1 MILFL
6 KLNEIYLYKCS
17 NQFIRFHLKMESDE
31 ETATA
36 VLLLVKKIEKDKKIR
51 VGKTLAGEEN

>member
-1 MILFL
+1 MISFL

-17 NQFIRFHLKMESDE
+17 NQFIKFHLKMESDE

-36 VLLLVKKIEKDKKIR
+36 VLLVKKIEKDKKIR